1 MVQRRQEDAVV
12 MRSRG
17 KAAGRT
23 AGDGHIVSD
32 RCPSFQAAVELAG
45 RRWNGA
51 VLLAASLGAR
61 RYSEFLTAVPGIS
74 DRLLA
79 QRLRE
84 LEAAVLIMREVTP
97 TTPVQINYLLTER
110 GAELVEA
117 MRPLIE
123 WSERWLAE
131 GGAN

>member
-1 MVQRRQEDAVV
+1 MAT
-12 MRSRG
+12 RSRG
-17 KAAGRT
+17 ELADDEAAGGT
-23 AGDGHIVSD
+23 AGPGHVISD
-32 RCPSFQAAVELAG
+32 RCPNFQAAVELVG

-51 VLLAASLGAR
+51 VLLAASLGAT

-84 LEAAVLIMREVTP
+84 LEAAALLAREVIP
-97 TTPVQINYLLTER
+97 TTPVQINYRLTER

-117 MRPLIE
+117 MQPLIE
-123 WSERWLAE
+123 WSERWITQ